1 MSPNQIPLGVYT
13 HLNYAFVSIDPTTF
27 RIVNMDSFTGSLYS
41 QITALKL
48 KDPTLEVWVSVGGW
62 SFNDPGSTATTFST
76 LSRDTNAQ
84 QAFFAS
90 LITFMVNNGFDGVDI
105 DWYAAVYPHTPRKCA
120 DWSHN
125 HIREYP
131 VAPERGGS
139 ADDFENFPKM
149 LRNLRTAMNGSGF
162 KLGLSIT
169 LVSGQAVGILL
180 TTHSLICTQPSSYWY
195 LRGFDIVAID
205 PVVDFLNLMTYDLH
219 GTWDGTDPYIG
230 AVALAHTNLTEIQ
243 QSLDLLWRNNINPS
257 KVNLGIGFYGR
268 STSLL
273 SLLSFAIPSRH

>member
-27 RIVNMDSFTGSLYS
+27 GIVNMDSFTGSLYS

-120 DWSHN
+120 D
-125 HIREYP
+125 
-131 VAPERGGS
+131 
-139 ADDFENFPKM
+139 
-149 LRNLRTAMNGSGF
+149 
-162 KLGLSIT
+162 
-169 LVSGQAVGILL
+169 
-180 TTHSLICTQPSSYWY
+180 
-195 LRGFDIVAID
+195 
-205 PVVDFLNLMTYDLH
+205 
-219 GTWDGTDPYIG
+219 
-230 AVALAHTNLTEIQ
+230 
-243 QSLDLLWRNNINPS
+243 
-257 KVNLGIGFYGR
+257 
-268 STSLL
+268 
-273 SLLSFAIPSRH
+273 